1 MSNPFM
7 SYTSGSGSSSSTIS
21 VNGVKANA
29 NGNITIPVGA
39 SSLSSL
45 NDCAIEHL
53 QMRSS

>member
-7 SYTSGSGSSSSTIS
+7 ASSSGSSTAANIS

-45 NDCAIEHL
+45 NDCTIGTPTNS
-53 QMRSS
+53 QS